1 VLVVYNDSA
10 YGAEVHHF
18 GGDPADLEIVRFPD
32 QDIAAVARGFGA
44 AGLTVTSRDDL
55 AGVESWLIGDR
66 DRPLV
71 IDAKI
76 ADDGGAWWLAEAFAG
91 H

>member
-1 VLVVYNDSA
+1 MRRPRGNSRAAPRTKPSTAQLTMLAELPKRIGCSA
-10 YGAEVHHF
+10 S
-18 GGDPADLEIVRFPD
+18 
-32 QDIAAVARGFGA
+32 
-44 AGLTVTSRDDL
+44 T
-55 AGVESWLIGDR
+55 
-66 DRPLV
+66 PLV